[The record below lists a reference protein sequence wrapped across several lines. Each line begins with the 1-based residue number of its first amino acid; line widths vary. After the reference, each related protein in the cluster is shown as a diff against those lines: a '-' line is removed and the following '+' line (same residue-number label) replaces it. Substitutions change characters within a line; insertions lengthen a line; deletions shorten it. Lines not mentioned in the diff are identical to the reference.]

1 LNRTTLIGR
10 QIANYGP
17 NTRPNDAL
25 ADFLLGGNRK
35 RLIIERL
42 AGEAATAADVI
53 ADLEIGRATVFE
65 VIRALRSA
73 DALDELTDNRYRLA
87 TRKPLGSAL
96 RRLVRALEAEG
107 ESGVDRPPR
116 PRRRPSSRR
125 R

>member
-1 LNRTTLIGR
+1 LNRTNLIGR
-10 QIANYGP
+10 HIANYGP
-17 NTRPNDAL
+17 NARPNDAL

-42 AGEAATAADVI
+42 AGEAATAAEVVVE
-53 ADLEIGRATVFE
+53 LEIGRATVFE

-73 DALDELTDNRYRLA
+73 DALDELADNRYRLA

-116 PRRRPSSRR
+116 PRRRPGSRR